1 MRKINS
7 RVWAIAAGVT
17 GVALLATGCS
27 SGTAAGSATAA
38 SNEKITLTVATLNK
52 FG

>member
-1 MRKINS
+1 MRKIN
-7 RVWAIAAGVT
+7 RRAWAVAAGVT

-27 SGTAAGSATAA
+27 SGTASESASAP